1 MAKAQPE
8 KVAELEKILDS
19 YSGDPRLLEIF
30 LQRFG
35 SDNPY
40 EAASRAELKEVRFQT
55 PEELQQR
62 GEIVISESGHRL
74 LHQVYIMQDR
84 YSGELWKSG
93 LQAIMK
99 IMQAFGSAEQKDYY
113 QRLGEKAERQQV
125 KTIDDL
131 VTSLEEVLL
140 DPSRLKGVQSIT
152 ERRAI
157 FHILG
162 INEELQKRLLLLEEL
177 RYGQSLPEEQ
187 GEFLHLVGGDAGG
200 TFLGWFEREQNEKR
214 LPDAIQEMYTALK
227 TKSLLLDEKEYR
239 QILSC
244 LLVYAAN
251 HRYIQTEAAVGSY
264 KQDFNYLLA
273 LPLDHQ
279 LFKKHGPLQNG
290 PPQLREI
297 DDLLS
302 RPEITFLDAARIFEL
317 YPIDK
322 VRREVNQSYAAR
334 FSELSPTL
342 ERLKPLFMKG
352 GEWLED
358 SLGVSL
364 PVSRLKKTIYF
375 AALGRKDFLP
385 VRDLL
390 RVQTLAPGERMWK
403 ALSMA
408 EFKRKVDGAVIAGRK
423 VHYLD
428 RLLVKDGAVIQDPE
442 DAERLV
448 EDWKPFGLRSVYDL
462 VENFELEHGF
472 SYDEFWRR
480 AAVLRRRVHLP
491 GKAPDVAKEE
501 QRHQPAREFGL
512 YNPKLFSPL
521 LPLLEEAKQLTPY
534 EQTKDLCATVQAVLN
549 DRFVENPE
557 VVSVPLETAEYL
569 TPEEMKVLHTVA
581 GIEKRLAEKREQESE
596 ELPALLTRRDGLRNR
611 LFYRGYLELG
621 RKEGGQ
627 QKQQEKRPEK
637 PEERRELRRLAVE
650 RDKYHDDATCFEKI
664 YLAHRSGEAV
674 NLHLFQVTGLQQ
686 HLQQYQTYVP
696 ASELADFPQ
705 KIKFLT
711 SQNAQPLL
719 AKAGY
724 TLPETLSW
732 ENAQDLKLQHY
743 VHRDLQQAVEE
754 MYADLEKAFSWEE
767 QVVKEGKQEFA
778 AAALYQLFTV
788 RVLGTSPADAR
799 RFRYAF
805 SEFKYEGKE
814 HAWKS
819 FRPRAKGSIGQL
831 TEKVQGYNQQYQRQL
846 NVNLVPEKPE

>member
-1 MAKAQPE
+1 
-8 KVAELEKILDS
+8 
-19 YSGDPRLLEIF
+19 
-30 LQRFG
+30 
-35 SDNPY
+35 
-40 EAASRAELKEVRFQT
+40 
-55 PEELQQR
+55 
-62 GEIVISESGHRL
+62 
-74 LHQVYIMQDR
+74 
-84 YSGELWKSG
+84 
-93 LQAIMK
+93 
-99 IMQAFGSAEQKDYY
+99 
-113 QRLGEKAERQQV
+113 
-125 KTIDDL
+125 
-131 VTSLEEVLL
+131 
-140 DPSRLKGVQSIT
+140 
-152 ERRAI
+152 
-157 FHILG
+157 
-162 INEELQKRLLLLEEL
+162 
-177 RYGQSLPEEQ
+177 
-187 GEFLHLVGGDAGG
+187 
-200 TFLGWFEREQNEKR
+200 
-214 LPDAIQEMYTALK
+214 
-227 TKSLLLDEKEYR
+227 
-239 QILSC
+239 
-244 LLVYAAN
+244 
-251 HRYIQTEAAVGSY
+251 
-264 KQDFNYLLA
+264 
-273 LPLDHQ
+273 
-279 LFKKHGPLQNG
+279 
-290 PPQLREI
+290 
-297 DDLLS
+297 
-302 RPEITFLDAARIFEL
+302 
-317 YPIDK
+317 
-322 VRREVNQSYAAR
+322 
-334 FSELSPTL
+334 
-342 ERLKPLFMKG
+342 
-352 GEWLED
+352 
-358 SLGVSL
+358 
-364 PVSRLKKTIYF
+364 
-375 AALGRKDFLP
+375 
-385 VRDLL
+385 
-390 RVQTLAPGERMWK
+390 
-403 ALSMA
+403 
-408 EFKRKVDGAVIAGRK
+408 
-423 VHYLD
+423 
-428 RLLVKDGAVIQDPE
+428 
-442 DAERLV
+442 
-448 EDWKPFGLRSVYDL
+448 
-462 VENFELEHGF
+462 
-472 SYDEFWRR
+472 
-480 AAVLRRRVHLP
+480 
-491 GKAPDVAKEE
+491 
-501 QRHQPAREFGL
+501 
-512 YNPKLFSPL
+512 
-521 LPLLEEAKQLTPY
+521 
-534 EQTKDLCATVQAVLN
+534 
-549 DRFVENPE
+549 
-557 VVSVPLETAEYL
+557 
-569 TPEEMKVLHTVA
+569 MKVLHTVA